1 MCVLAMTDV
10 VRVVKRRQ
18 QRRRS
23 VGKAYDTAIEVADLI
38 PPDTRL
44 LDVGCGNGFVAHHLN
59 ALLGTRVTGVDVGV
73 DAKARIKYLRYDGTR
88 LPVRDGSYDGVLLSY
103 VLHHVQDVDLVLS
116 EVCRVLRKDGLV
128 VVYEDVPKNLWDRVP
143 CWTHDRMWRRRT
155 GPCTFRRPP
164 EWADLFASYG
174 LEIVSAKSISR
185 WRNVFYPIGHI
196 LYVLKATGEP
206 IAFARYGERVIN
218 GN

>member
-1 MCVLAMTDV
+1 MTDV

-59 ALLGTRVTGVDVGV
+59 ALLATRVTGVDLGG
-73 DAKARIKYLRYDGTR
+73 ATSARIKYLRYDGTQ
-88 LPVRDGSYDGVLLSY
+88 LPAGDDSYDGVLLSY
-103 VLHHVQDVDLVLS
+103 VLHHVQDIHLVLN

-128 VVYEDVPKNLWDRVP
+128 VIYEDVPQNWWDNVP
-143 CWTHDRMWRRRT
+143 CFTHDLMWRGRT
-155 GPCTFRRPP
+155 GPCTFRRRP
-164 EWADLFASYG
+164 EWMDLFDSYG
-174 LEIVSAKSISR
+174 FEVVSDKGLSR
-185 WRNVFYPIGHI
+185 WRNVFHPVKHR
-196 LYVLKATGEP
+196 LYVLKATGKRRASAKYENS
-206 IAFARYGERVIN
+206 FTK